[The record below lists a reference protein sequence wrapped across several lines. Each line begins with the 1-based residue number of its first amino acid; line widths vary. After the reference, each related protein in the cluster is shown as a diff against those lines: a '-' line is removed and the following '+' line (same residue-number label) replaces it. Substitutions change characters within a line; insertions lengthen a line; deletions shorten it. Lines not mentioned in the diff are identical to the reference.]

1 MARKTLPR
9 KDLREKVYV
18 SLRRDLI
25 SGAITASE
33 RLGEERLAELYGV
46 SRTPVREALAR
57 LQADGLVTRG
67 DDGLHPYRPHVD
79 DLADLYELR
88 QTLEVRGIVR
98 AIEDST
104 LHHDAEV
111 ISDELEIWL
120 TARESPPDDTD
131 MMLMDERF
139 HTSLLAASG
148 NHALTEALR
157 AVNAKVRPVRMLGA
171 MPSDDIL
178 ARIDEHIAIGESIV
192 EGRLDDARAALI
204 AHIDTSRDRVLV
216 RARQAVSMAGALRL

>member
-1 MARKTLPR
+1 MAR

-25 SGAITASE
+25 SGAITATE

-57 LQADGLVTRG
+57 LQADGLVMRG

-88 QTLEVRGIVR
+88 QTLEIRGIVR

-104 LHHDAEV
+104 LHYDAES

-120 TARESPPDDTD
+120 AARELPPDNAE
-131 MMLMDERF
+131 MVLMDERF
-139 HTSLLAASG
+139 HTTLLAASG
-148 NHALTEALR
+148 NTALTDALR
-157 AVNAKVRPVRMLGA
+157 TVNAKVRPVRMLGA
-171 MPSDDIL
+171 MPSDDI
-178 ARIDEHIAIGESIV
+178 RISIDEHIGIGESIV
-192 EGRLDDARAALI
+192 EGRLDDARISLI
-204 AHIDTSRDRVLV
+204 AHIDSSRDRVLA
-216 RARQAVSMAGALRL
+216 RAKQAAAMAGALRT